1 MAMPNILIVDDE
13 AYISTQLEEH
23 LSSMGYNVVGM
34 TSSGEASIEMAK
46 SLHPDLILMDIVLPG
61 KLDGIAAAQ
70 IIKEE
75 QDIPVIF
82 LTAYTDDGLIK
93 RAKNVEPYGYIVKPF
108 QKREIK
114 AAIEVALYK
123 KETEEALKRAHD
135 ELERRVQERTTEL
148 AEANEELQAEINERK
163 QTEEMLRESE
173 ARWRTLVEN
182 APDIILTVDRE
193 GRIMFI
199 NYAPAGLAVE
209 DALGTNALD
218 YVVPEHREA
227 ARQSIQRV
235 FQSGDADSYEIA
247 ARGPHDT
254 TSWYATR
261 LGPIKRNGEVV
272 AVMLIT
278 RDIIECKQAGETLR
292 ESEQRY
298 RTLYESSQ
306 DGIAGGDMEGNIL
319 ECNQAFSDMLGYTK
333 EEIQELTYQQLTPK
347 KWQKMEADIVKNQ
360 IAKRGYSDEYEKEYI
375 RKDGTIFPVSCR
387 VWLRKDEKGQP
398 LGMWGIARDIT
409 VQKQAEE
416 ALRKREEELKIK
428 TNSLE
433 EVNAALRVLLKRR
446 DEDRTELEEKIL
458 FNVKELVVPF
468 LERLK
473 KSQLDPKQLSYIDIL
488 ESNLNNIISPFS
500 RTLSTKYLNLTPTE
514 IQVANLIKEGK
525 STKEIGEVMV
535 LSPRTI
541 ETHRKNMRR
550 KLGLEKRKGNLRS
563 HLLTFQ

>member
-1 MAMPNILIVDDE
+1 MPNILIVDDE

-23 LSSMGYNVVGM
+23 LSSMGYDVVGM
-34 TSSGEASIEMAK
+34 ASSGEASIEMAK

-93 RAKNVEPYGYIVKPF
+93 RAKNVEPYAYIVKPF

-123 KETEEALKRAHD
+123 KETEEVLQRAYD
-135 ELERRVQERTTEL
+135 ELERRVEERTAEL
-148 AEANEELQAEINERK
+148 TKANEELKAEIAER
-163 QTEEMLRESE
+163 
-173 ARWRTLVEN
+173 N
-182 APDIILTVDRE
+182 
-193 GRIMFI
+193 
-199 NYAPAGLAVE
+199 
-209 DALGTNALD
+209 
-218 YVVPEHREA
+218 
-227 ARQSIQRV
+227 
-235 FQSGDADSYEIA
+235 
-247 ARGPHDT
+247 
-254 TSWYATR
+254 
-261 LGPIKRNGEVV
+261 
-272 AVMLIT
+272 
-278 RDIIECKQAGETLR
+278 
-292 ESEQRY
+292 
-298 RTLYESSQ
+298 
-306 DGIAGGDMEGNIL
+306 
-319 ECNQAFSDMLGYTK
+319 
-333 EEIQELTYQQLTPK
+333 
-347 KWQKMEADIVKNQ
+347 
-360 IAKRGYSDEYEKEYI
+360 
-375 RKDGTIFPVSCR
+375 
-387 VWLRKDEKGQP
+387 
-398 LGMWGIARDIT
+398 
-409 VQKQAEE
+409 QAEE
-416 ALRKREEELKIK
+416 ALREREEELEIK

-433 EVNAALRVLLKRR
+433 EVNTALRVLLKRR
-446 DEDRTELEEKIL
+446 DEDRTELEEKTL

-473 KSQLDPKQLSYIDIL
+473 KSRLDPKQLSYIDIL
-488 ESNLNNIISPFS
+488 ESNLNNIISSFA

-514 IQVANLIKEGK
+514 IHVANLIKEGK

>member
-23 LSSMGYNVVGM
+23 LTSMGYDVAGM

-82 LTAYTDDGLIK
+82 LTAYTDDKLIE

-123 KETEEALKRAHD
+123 KETEEALQRAHD
-135 ELERRVQERTTEL
+135 ELERRVEERTAEL
-148 AEANEELQAEINERK
+148 TKANEELKAEIVERK
-163 QTEEMLRESE
+163 QAEGALRKSEE
-173 ARWRTLVEN
+173 
-182 APDIILTVDRE
+182 
-193 GRIMFI
+193 
-199 NYAPAGLAVE
+199 
-209 DALGTNALD
+209 
-218 YVVPEHREA
+218 
-227 ARQSIQRV
+227 
-235 FQSGDADSYEIA
+235 
-247 ARGPHDT
+247 
-254 TSWYATR
+254 
-261 LGPIKRNGEVV
+261 
-272 AVMLIT
+272 
-278 RDIIECKQAGETLR
+278 
-292 ESEQRY
+292 RY
-298 RTLYESSQ
+298 RSLYESNQ

-319 ECNQAFSDMLGYTK
+319 ECNQAYADMLGYTK
-333 EEIQELTYQQLTPK
+333 EEIMKLAYQQLTPK
-347 KWQKMEADIVKNQ
+347 KWQKMEANIVKNQ
-360 IAKRGYSDEYEKEYI
+360 IAKRGYSDEYEKGYI
-375 RKDGTIFPVSCR
+375 RKDGTILPVSCR

-416 ALRKREEELKIK
+416 ALRKREEELVIK

-433 EVNAALRVLLKRR
+433 EVNAALRVLLKGR
-446 DEDRTELEEKIL
+446 DEDRTELEEKTL

-473 KSQLDPKQLSYIDIL
+473 KSKLDPKQVSYIDIL

-500 RTLSTKYLNLTPTE
+500 RTLSTKYLSLTPKE
-514 IQVANLIKEGK
+514 IQIANLIKEGK

>member
-1 MAMPNILIVDDE
+1 MPNILIVDDE

-23 LSSMGYNVVGM
+23 LTSMGYDVAGM

-75 QDIPVIF
+75 QHIPVIF
-82 LTAYTDDGLIK
+82 LTAYTDDKLIK

-123 KETEEALKRAHD
+123 KETEEALQRAHE
-135 ELERRVQERTTEL
+135 ELETRVEQRTADL
-148 AEANEELQAEINERK
+148 AKANEELKAEIAERK
-163 QTEEMLRESE
+163 QAE
-173 ARWRTLVEN
+173 
-182 APDIILTVDRE
+182 
-193 GRIMFI
+193 
-199 NYAPAGLAVE
+199 
-209 DALGTNALD
+209 
-218 YVVPEHREA
+218 
-227 ARQSIQRV
+227 
-235 FQSGDADSYEIA
+235 
-247 ARGPHDT
+247 
-254 TSWYATR
+254 
-261 LGPIKRNGEVV
+261 
-272 AVMLIT
+272 
-278 RDIIECKQAGETLR
+278 ETLR
-292 ESEQRY
+292 KSEERY
-298 RTLYESSQ
+298 RSLYESNQ

-319 ECNQAFSDMLGYTK
+319 ECNQAYADMLGYTK
-333 EEIQELTYQQLTPK
+333 EEIMKLAYQQLTPK
-347 KWQKMEADIVKNQ
+347 KWQKMEANIVKNQ

-375 RKDGTIFPVSCR
+375 RKDGTIFPIIAR

-416 ALRKREEELKIK
+416 ALRKREEELVIK

-433 EVNAALRVLLKRR
+433 EVNAALRVLLKGR
-446 DEDRTELEEKIL
+446 DEDRTELEEKTL

-473 KSQLDPKQLSYIDIL
+473 KSKLDPKQVSYIDIL

-500 RTLSTKYLNLTPTE
+500 RTLSTKYLSLTPKE
-514 IQVANLIKEGK
+514 IQIANLIKEGK

-563 HLLTFQ
+563 HLLAFQ